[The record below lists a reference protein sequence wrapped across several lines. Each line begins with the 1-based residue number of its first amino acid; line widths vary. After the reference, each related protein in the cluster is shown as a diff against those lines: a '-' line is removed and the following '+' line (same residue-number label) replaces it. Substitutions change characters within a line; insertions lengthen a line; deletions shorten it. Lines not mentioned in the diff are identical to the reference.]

1 MENKKSRKFCE
12 NTGVDDKQ
20 KRREFCKNIG
30 ENDKQSSLEGRV
42 NYG

>member
-1 MENKKSRKFCE
+1 MENKKSRNFCE